1 MWLAVGST
9 AVMTVVLAVWMIP
22 WVPVG
27 MTPEDY
33 NPAVRVAL
41 ALAIGS
47 TVLSLLALF
56 ARQPIDGE
64 GEIAQVWHSLLGS
77 RTTLRNR
84 TQFHKRL
91 ARECERAQRDQRR
104 RLSLL
109 LVRVQENGDRG
120 TRGRADAFEH
130 VAGSMVPVVRS
141 SDIIGMAGDSE
152 LGVLAIGADA
162 KAREI
167 ISLRFE
173 PALASALRGWWV
185 EAGVSGREALVSL
198 GASTFGA
205 DGIEPGRLLAAAR
218 DSLTPVIPG
227 SRRAA

>member
-1 MWLAVGST
+1 
-9 AVMTVVLAVWMIP
+9 MTVVLVVWMIP
-22 WVPVG
+22 WVPAG
-27 MTPEDY
+27 MTADDY
-33 NPAVRVAL
+33 SPAVRVAL
-41 ALAIGS
+41 ALATGS
-47 TVLSLLALF
+47 TALSLLALF

-64 GEIAQVWHSLLGS
+64 GEVAQVWHSLLGS
-77 RTTLRNR
+77 RKTLRNR

-104 RLSLL
+104 WLSLL
-109 LVRVQENGDRG
+109 VVRVQGNGDCGIRG
-120 TRGRADAFEH
+120 SADAFELI
-130 VAGSMVPVVRS
+130 AGSMVPLVRS
-141 SDIIGMAGDSE
+141 SDVIGMAGDSE

-167 ISLRFE
+167 ICLRFE
-173 PALASALRGWWV
+173 PALASALREWWA

-205 DGIEPGRLLAAAR
+205 DGIEPGHLLAAAR

-227 SRRAA
+227 SRSAA